1 MTKRIFRSVC
11 IVAVVVLFASL
22 ALVMGVLYDY
32 FSGSQENQLKT
43 QTDLAAQGIEHEGS
57 SYFDGFDSEELRITW
72 IDKNGKVL
80 FDNKTDASSMENHL
94 EREEV
99 RQAVENGYGKSSRYS
114 ETLTEK
120 SLYSAKKLSDGS
132 VLRLSVSQYSVLTL
146 FLGMLRPVLII
157 ALLAV
162 VLALLLAYRLSKNIV
177 TPLNKLNLDSP
188 LSNKVYEEL
197 SPLLKRMDAQQ
208 RQLKHQSEELKRK
221 REEFETATEN
231 MSEGLIILNEKGVIL
246 SINRAAAKMLGL
258 SEDSVGK
265 DIFSEKT
272 SVNLKEPTQIALSGK
287 NKEEVFALRDGNCQ
301 LLANPVST
309 DGKVTGAALL
319 VLDVTEKERAEQ
331 MRREFTANVS
341 HELKT
346 PLQTISGYAELLAN
360 GMVADKDKTAFS
372 EKIYAE
378 AQRMIRL
385 IEDIIKLSN
394 LDEGAVELTRETVD
408 LYVTAENTVRS
419 LLPAAKKANVTLSLN
434 GENAEIY
441 GIPQLLTA
449 IVYNLC
455 DNAIKYNKDGGTV
468 FVSVKNNAENIVLS
482 VRDTGIGIPKEQQER
497 IFERFYRVDKSHS
510 KEVGGTGLGLSIVKH
525 ATKLHDAKITL
536 ESVSAVS
543 DKGNIQGTLLSGFD
557 VVASYD
563 AALDFSV
570 VFSAY
575 VGEGLDVSQ
584 ISAWHKESGS
594 DVWTLLETDISY
606 DGGMA
611 SIVVNGFG
619 SYAFSSI
626 PEPSEIAAALGML
639 ALGFAAFRRRR

>member
-22 ALVMGVLYDY
+22 ALVIGVLYDY

-57 SYFDGFDSEELRITW
+57 SYFDGLDSEELRITW

-99 RQAVENGYGKSSRYS
+99 RQAVENGYGKSARYS

-132 VLRLSVSQYSVLTL
+132 IVRLSVSQYSVLTL

-162 VLALLLAYRLSKNIV
+162 VLALLLAYRLSKKIV
-177 TPLNKLNLDSP
+177 TPLNRLNLDAP
-188 LSNKVYEEL
+188 LSNEVYEEL

-246 SINRAAAKMLGL
+246 NLNRAAAKMLGL

-287 NKEEVFALRDGNCQ
+287 NTEEVFALRDGNCQ

-419 LLPAAKKANVTLSLN
+419 LLPAAKKANVTFSLK

-449 IVYNLC
+449 VVYNLC

-525 ATKLHDAKITL
+525 AAKLHDAKITL
-536 ESVSAVS
+536 ESEVG
-543 DKGNIQGTLLSGFD
+543 KGTGITVIFPKKQQN
-557 VVASYD
+557 AP
-563 AALDFSV
+563 A
-570 VFSAY
+570 
-575 VGEGLDVSQ
+575 
-584 ISAWHKESGS
+584 
-594 DVWTLLETDISY
+594 
-606 DGGMA
+606 
-611 SIVVNGFG
+611 
-619 SYAFSSI
+619 
-626 PEPSEIAAALGML
+626 EI
-639 ALGFAAFRRRR
+639 

>member
-22 ALVMGVLYDY
+22 ALVMGVLSDY

-57 SYFDGFDSEELRITW
+57 SYFDGLDSEELRITW

-449 IVYNLC
+449 VVYNLC

-468 FVSVKNNAENIVLS
+468 FVNVKNNAENIVLS

-525 ATKLHDAKITL
+525 AAKLHDAKITL
-536 ESVSAVS
+536 ESEVG
-543 DKGNIQGTLLSGFD
+543 KGT
-557 VVASYD
+557 
-563 AALDFSV
+563 
-570 VFSAY
+570 
-575 VGEGLDVSQ
+575 
-584 ISAWHKESGS
+584 
-594 DVWTLLETDISY
+594 
-606 DGGMA
+606 
-611 SIVVNGFG
+611 
-619 SYAFSSI
+619 
-626 PEPSEIAAALGML
+626 EITVIFPKKQQNAPAEI
-639 ALGFAAFRRRR
+639 

>member
-57 SYFDGFDSEELRITW
+57 SYFDGLDSEELRITW

-536 ESVSAVS
+536 ESEVG
-543 DKGNIQGTLLSGFD
+543 KGT
-557 VVASYD
+557 
-563 AALDFSV
+563 
-570 VFSAY
+570 
-575 VGEGLDVSQ
+575 
-584 ISAWHKESGS
+584 
-594 DVWTLLETDISY
+594 
-606 DGGMA
+606 
-611 SIVVNGFG
+611 
-619 SYAFSSI
+619 
-626 PEPSEIAAALGML
+626 EITVIFPKKQQNAPAEI
-639 ALGFAAFRRRR
+639 

>member
-57 SYFDGFDSEELRITW
+57 SYFDGLDSEELRITW
-72 IDKNGKVL
+72 IDKKGKVL

-408 LYVTAENTVRS
+408 LYATAENTVRS

-449 IVYNLC
+449 VVYNLC

-468 FVSVKNNAENIVLS
+468 FVNVKNNAENIVLS

-525 ATKLHDAKITL
+525 AAKLHDAKITL
-536 ESVSAVS
+536 ESEVG
-543 DKGNIQGTLLSGFD
+543 KGTGITVIFPKKQQN
-557 VVASYD
+557 AP
-563 AALDFSV
+563 A
-570 VFSAY
+570 
-575 VGEGLDVSQ
+575 
-584 ISAWHKESGS
+584 
-594 DVWTLLETDISY
+594 
-606 DGGMA
+606 
-611 SIVVNGFG
+611 
-619 SYAFSSI
+619 
-626 PEPSEIAAALGML
+626 EI
-639 ALGFAAFRRRR
+639 

>member
-57 SYFDGFDSEELRITW
+57 SYFDGLDSEELRITW
-72 IDKNGKVL
+72 IDKKGKVL

-449 IVYNLC
+449 VVYNLC

-525 ATKLHDAKITL
+525 AAKLHDAKITL
-536 ESVSAVS
+536 ESEVG
-543 DKGNIQGTLLSGFD
+543 KGTGITVIFPKKQQN
-557 VVASYD
+557 AP
-563 AALDFSV
+563 A
-570 VFSAY
+570 
-575 VGEGLDVSQ
+575 
-584 ISAWHKESGS
+584 
-594 DVWTLLETDISY
+594 
-606 DGGMA
+606 
-611 SIVVNGFG
+611 
-619 SYAFSSI
+619 
-626 PEPSEIAAALGML
+626 EI
-639 ALGFAAFRRRR
+639 

>member
-57 SYFDGFDSEELRITW
+57 AYFNGLDSEELRITW
-72 IDKNGKVL
+72 IDKDGKVL

-99 RQAVENGYGKSSRYS
+99 RQAVENGYGKSARYS

-132 VLRLSVSQYSVLTL
+132 IVRLSVSQYSVLTL

-265 DIFSEKT
+265 DFFSEKT
-272 SVNLKEPTQIALSGK
+272 SVNLKEPTQKALSGQ
-287 NKEEVFALRDGNCQ
+287 NTEEVFALNDGNCQ

-449 IVYNLC
+449 VVYNLC

-468 FVSVKNNAENIVLS
+468 FVNVKNNAENIVLS

-525 ATKLHDAKITL
+525 AAKLHDAKITL
-536 ESVSAVS
+536 ESEVG
-543 DKGNIQGTLLSGFD
+543 KGTGITVIFPKKQQN
-557 VVASYD
+557 AP
-563 AALDFSV
+563 A
-570 VFSAY
+570 
-575 VGEGLDVSQ
+575 
-584 ISAWHKESGS
+584 
-594 DVWTLLETDISY
+594 
-606 DGGMA
+606 
-611 SIVVNGFG
+611 
-619 SYAFSSI
+619 
-626 PEPSEIAAALGML
+626 EI
-639 ALGFAAFRRRR
+639 

>member
-32 FSGSQENQLKT
+32 FSGSQEDQLKT

-57 SYFDGFDSEELRITW
+57 AYFNGLDSEELRITW
-72 IDKNGKVL
+72 IDKDGKVL

-99 RQAVENGYGKSSRYS
+99 RQAVENGYGKSARYS

-132 VLRLSVSQYSVLTL
+132 IVRLSVSQYSVLTL

-394 LDEGAVELTRETVD
+394 LDEGAAELTRETVD

-449 IVYNLC
+449 VVYNLC

-482 VRDTGIGIPKEQQER
+482 VRDTGIGIPKEKQER

-525 ATKLHDAKITL
+525 AAKLHDAKITL
-536 ESVSAVS
+536 ESEVG
-543 DKGNIQGTLLSGFD
+543 KGT
-557 VVASYD
+557 
-563 AALDFSV
+563 
-570 VFSAY
+570 
-575 VGEGLDVSQ
+575 
-584 ISAWHKESGS
+584 
-594 DVWTLLETDISY
+594 
-606 DGGMA
+606 
-611 SIVVNGFG
+611 
-619 SYAFSSI
+619 
-626 PEPSEIAAALGML
+626 EITVIFPKKQQNAPAEI
-639 ALGFAAFRRRR
+639 

>member
-57 SYFDGFDSEELRITW
+57 SYFDGIDSEELRITW
-72 IDKNGKVL
+72 IDKKGKVL

-408 LYVTAENTVRS
+408 LYATAENTVRS

-449 IVYNLC
+449 VVYNLC

-468 FVSVKNNAENIVLS
+468 FVNVKNNAENIVLS

-525 ATKLHDAKITL
+525 AAKLHDAKITL
-536 ESVSAVS
+536 ESEVG
-543 DKGNIQGTLLSGFD
+543 KGT
-557 VVASYD
+557 
-563 AALDFSV
+563 
-570 VFSAY
+570 
-575 VGEGLDVSQ
+575 
-584 ISAWHKESGS
+584 
-594 DVWTLLETDISY
+594 
-606 DGGMA
+606 
-611 SIVVNGFG
+611 
-619 SYAFSSI
+619 
-626 PEPSEIAAALGML
+626 EITVIFPKKQQNAPAEI
-639 ALGFAAFRRRR
+639 

>member
-57 SYFDGFDSEELRITW
+57 SYFNGLDSEELRITW

-162 VLALLLAYRLSKNIV
+162 VLSLLLAYRLSKNIV

-394 LDEGAVELTRETVD
+394 LDEGAAELTRETVD
-408 LYVTAENTVRS
+408 LYATAENTVRS

-449 IVYNLC
+449 VVYNLC

-525 ATKLHDAKITL
+525 AAKLHDAKITL
-536 ESVSAVS
+536 ESEVG
-543 DKGNIQGTLLSGFD
+543 KGTGITVIFPKKQQN
-557 VVASYD
+557 AP
-563 AALDFSV
+563 A
-570 VFSAY
+570 
-575 VGEGLDVSQ
+575 
-584 ISAWHKESGS
+584 
-594 DVWTLLETDISY
+594 
-606 DGGMA
+606 
-611 SIVVNGFG
+611 
-619 SYAFSSI
+619 
-626 PEPSEIAAALGML
+626 EI
-639 ALGFAAFRRRR
+639 

>member
-57 SYFDGFDSEELRITW
+57 SYFDGLDSEELRITW
-72 IDKNGKVL
+72 IDKKGKVL

-132 VLRLSVSQYSVLTL
+132 IVRLSVSQYSVLTL

-162 VLALLLAYRLSKNIV
+162 VLALLLAYSLSKNIV

-246 SINRAAAKMLGL
+246 NLNRAAAKMLGL

-346 PLQTISGYAELLAN
+346 PLHSIMGCSELMENGLVKAED
-360 GMVADKDKTAFS
+360 MPRFVSRIHS
-372 EKIYAE
+372 EAS
-378 AQRMIRL
+378 RL
-385 IEDIIKLSN
+385 VTLVDDIIGLSQ
-394 LDEGAVELTRETVD
+394 LD
-408 LYVTAENTVRS
+408 
-419 LLPAAKKANVTLSLN
+419 
-434 GENAEIY
+434 ENAEF
-441 GIPQLLTA
+441 PKEDVDLLTLA
-449 IVYNLC
+449 EEEVGALAATAKDKDIKISVGGEEITVTGVRRLLHEIVYNLC
-455 DNAIKYNKDGGTV
+455 DNALRYTEAGGKVGVTV
-468 FVSVKNNAENIVLS
+468 GKEENEAVITVS
-482 VRDTGIGIPKEQQER
+482 DTGIGIPPEDLDR
-497 IFERFYRVDKSHS
+497 VFERFYRTDKSRS
-510 KEVGGTGLGLSIVKH
+510 KETGGAGLGLSIVKH
-525 ATKLHDAKITL
+525 A
-536 ESVSAVS
+536 VSYLGGRISLDSAQGIGTTFKVYLPKDPEDHS
-543 DKGNIQGTLLSGFD
+543 DD
-557 VVASYD
+557 
-563 AALDFSV
+563 
-570 VFSAY
+570 
-575 VGEGLDVSQ
+575 
-584 ISAWHKESGS
+584 
-594 DVWTLLETDISY
+594 
-606 DGGMA
+606 
-611 SIVVNGFG
+611 
-619 SYAFSSI
+619 
-626 PEPSEIAAALGML
+626 
-639 ALGFAAFRRRR
+639 

>member
-32 FSGSQENQLKT
+32 FSGSQEDQLKT

-57 SYFDGFDSEELRITW
+57 SYFDGLDSEDLRITW
-72 IDKNGKVL
+72 IDKDGKVL

-99 RQAVENGYGKSSRYS
+99 RQAVENGYGKSARYS

-132 VLRLSVSQYSVLTL
+132 IVRLSVSQYSVLTL

-162 VLALLLAYRLSKNIV
+162 VLALLLAYRLSKKIV
-177 TPLNKLNLDSP
+177 TPLNRLNLDSP

-449 IVYNLC
+449 VVYNLC

-468 FVSVKNNAENIVLS
+468 FVNVKNNAENIILS

-525 ATKLHDAKITL
+525 AAKLHDAKITL
-536 ESVSAVS
+536 ESEVG
-543 DKGNIQGTLLSGFD
+543 KGT
-557 VVASYD
+557 
-563 AALDFSV
+563 
-570 VFSAY
+570 
-575 VGEGLDVSQ
+575 
-584 ISAWHKESGS
+584 
-594 DVWTLLETDISY
+594 
-606 DGGMA
+606 
-611 SIVVNGFG
+611 
-619 SYAFSSI
+619 
-626 PEPSEIAAALGML
+626 EITVIFPKKQQNAPAEI
-639 ALGFAAFRRRR
+639 

>member
-272 SVNLKEPTQIALSGK
+272 SVNLKEPTQKALSGQ
-287 NKEEVFALRDGNCQ
+287 NTEEVFALRDENCQ

-360 GMVADKDKTAFS
+360 GMVADKDKSAFS

-408 LYVTAENTVRS
+408 LYATAENTVRS
-419 LLPAAKKANVTLSLN
+419 LLPAAKKANVTFSLK

-449 IVYNLC
+449 VVYNLC

-468 FVSVKNNAENIVLS
+468 FVNVKNNAENIVLS

-525 ATKLHDAKITL
+525 AAKLHDAKITL
-536 ESVSAVS
+536 ESEVG
-543 DKGNIQGTLLSGFD
+543 KGTGITVIFPKKQQN
-557 VVASYD
+557 AP
-563 AALDFSV
+563 A
-570 VFSAY
+570 
-575 VGEGLDVSQ
+575 
-584 ISAWHKESGS
+584 
-594 DVWTLLETDISY
+594 
-606 DGGMA
+606 
-611 SIVVNGFG
+611 
-619 SYAFSSI
+619 
-626 PEPSEIAAALGML
+626 EI
-639 ALGFAAFRRRR
+639 

>member
-57 SYFDGFDSEELRITW
+57 SYFDGLDSEELRITW

-265 DIFSEKT
+265 DFFSEKT
-272 SVNLKEPTQIALSGK
+272 SVNLKEPTQKALSGQ
-287 NKEEVFALRDGNCQ
+287 NTEEVFALNDGNCQ

-449 IVYNLC
+449 VVYNLC

-468 FVSVKNNAENIVLS
+468 FVNVKNNAENIVLS

-525 ATKLHDAKITL
+525 AAKLHDAKITL
-536 ESVSAVS
+536 ESEVG
-543 DKGNIQGTLLSGFD
+543 KGTGITVIFPKKQQN
-557 VVASYD
+557 AP
-563 AALDFSV
+563 A
-570 VFSAY
+570 
-575 VGEGLDVSQ
+575 
-584 ISAWHKESGS
+584 
-594 DVWTLLETDISY
+594 
-606 DGGMA
+606 
-611 SIVVNGFG
+611 
-619 SYAFSSI
+619 
-626 PEPSEIAAALGML
+626 EI
-639 ALGFAAFRRRR
+639 

>member
-11 IVAVVVLFASL
+11 IVVVVVLFASL

-57 SYFDGFDSEELRITW
+57 SYFDGLDAEDLRITW
-72 IDKNGKVL
+72 IDKDGKVL

-99 RQAVENGYGKSSRYS
+99 RQAVENGYGKSARYS

-449 IVYNLC
+449 VVYNLC

-468 FVSVKNNAENIVLS
+468 FVNVKNNAENIVLS

-525 ATKLHDAKITL
+525 AAKLHDAKITL
-536 ESVSAVS
+536 ESEVG
-543 DKGNIQGTLLSGFD
+543 KGTGITVIFPKKQQN
-557 VVASYD
+557 AP
-563 AALDFSV
+563 A
-570 VFSAY
+570 
-575 VGEGLDVSQ
+575 
-584 ISAWHKESGS
+584 
-594 DVWTLLETDISY
+594 
-606 DGGMA
+606 
-611 SIVVNGFG
+611 
-619 SYAFSSI
+619 
-626 PEPSEIAAALGML
+626 EI
-639 ALGFAAFRRRR
+639 

>member
-57 SYFDGFDSEELRITW
+57 SYFDGLDSEELRITW

-246 SINRAAAKMLGL
+246 SLNRAAAKMLGL

-394 LDEGAVELTRETVD
+394 LDEGAAELTRETVD

-449 IVYNLC
+449 VVYNLC

-468 FVSVKNNAENIVLS
+468 FVNVKNNAENIVLS

-525 ATKLHDAKITL
+525 AAKLHDAKITL
-536 ESVSAVS
+536 ESEVG
-543 DKGNIQGTLLSGFD
+543 KGTGITVIFPKKQQN
-557 VVASYD
+557 AP
-563 AALDFSV
+563 A
-570 VFSAY
+570 
-575 VGEGLDVSQ
+575 
-584 ISAWHKESGS
+584 
-594 DVWTLLETDISY
+594 
-606 DGGMA
+606 
-611 SIVVNGFG
+611 
-619 SYAFSSI
+619 
-626 PEPSEIAAALGML
+626 EI
-639 ALGFAAFRRRR
+639 

>member
-57 SYFDGFDSEELRITW
+57 SYFDGLDSEELRITW
-72 IDKNGKVL
+72 IDKKGKVL

-408 LYVTAENTVRS
+408 LYATAENTVRS
-419 LLPAAKKANVTLSLN
+419 LLPAAKKANATLSLN

-449 IVYNLC
+449 VVYNLC

-468 FVSVKNNAENIVLS
+468 FVNVKNNAENIVLS

-525 ATKLHDAKITL
+525 AAKLHDAKITL
-536 ESVSAVS
+536 ESEVG
-543 DKGNIQGTLLSGFD
+543 KGT
-557 VVASYD
+557 
-563 AALDFSV
+563 
-570 VFSAY
+570 
-575 VGEGLDVSQ
+575 
-584 ISAWHKESGS
+584 
-594 DVWTLLETDISY
+594 
-606 DGGMA
+606 
-611 SIVVNGFG
+611 
-619 SYAFSSI
+619 
-626 PEPSEIAAALGML
+626 EITVIFPKKQQNAPAEI
-639 ALGFAAFRRRR
+639 

>member
-57 SYFDGFDSEELRITW
+57 TYFDGLDSEELRITW

-265 DIFSEKT
+265 DFFSEKT

-394 LDEGAVELTRETVD
+394 LDEGAVKLTRETVD

-449 IVYNLC
+449 VVYNLC

-525 ATKLHDAKITL
+525 AAKLHDAKITL
-536 ESVSAVS
+536 ESEVG
-543 DKGNIQGTLLSGFD
+543 KGT
-557 VVASYD
+557 
-563 AALDFSV
+563 
-570 VFSAY
+570 
-575 VGEGLDVSQ
+575 
-584 ISAWHKESGS
+584 
-594 DVWTLLETDISY
+594 
-606 DGGMA
+606 
-611 SIVVNGFG
+611 
-619 SYAFSSI
+619 
-626 PEPSEIAAALGML
+626 EITVIFPKKQQNAPAEI
-639 ALGFAAFRRRR
+639 

>member
-208 RQLKHQSEELKRK
+208 RQLKHQSEELKQK

-258 SEDSVGK
+258 SEDSVEK

-287 NKEEVFALRDGNCQ
+287 NTEEVFALRDGNCQ

-449 IVYNLC
+449 VVYNLC

-525 ATKLHDAKITL
+525 AAKLHDAKITL
-536 ESVSAVS
+536 ESEVG
-543 DKGNIQGTLLSGFD
+543 KGTGITVIFPKKQQN
-557 VVASYD
+557 AP
-563 AALDFSV
+563 A
-570 VFSAY
+570 
-575 VGEGLDVSQ
+575 
-584 ISAWHKESGS
+584 
-594 DVWTLLETDISY
+594 
-606 DGGMA
+606 
-611 SIVVNGFG
+611 
-619 SYAFSSI
+619 
-626 PEPSEIAAALGML
+626 EI
-639 ALGFAAFRRRR
+639 

>member
-57 SYFDGFDSEELRITW
+57 SYFDGLDSEELRITW
-72 IDKNGKVL
+72 IDKKGKVL

-449 IVYNLC
+449 VVYNLC

-468 FVSVKNNAENIVLS
+468 FVNVKNNAENIVLS

-525 ATKLHDAKITL
+525 AAKLHDAKITL
-536 ESVSAVS
+536 ESEVG
-543 DKGNIQGTLLSGFD
+543 KGT
-557 VVASYD
+557 
-563 AALDFSV
+563 
-570 VFSAY
+570 
-575 VGEGLDVSQ
+575 
-584 ISAWHKESGS
+584 
-594 DVWTLLETDISY
+594 
-606 DGGMA
+606 
-611 SIVVNGFG
+611 
-619 SYAFSSI
+619 
-626 PEPSEIAAALGML
+626 EITVIFPKKQQNAPAEI
-639 ALGFAAFRRRR
+639 

>member
-22 ALVMGVLYDY
+22 ALVMGVLSDY

-57 SYFDGFDSEELRITW
+57 SYFDGLDSEELRITW
-72 IDKNGKVL
+72 IDKKGKVL

-246 SINRAAAKMLGL
+246 SLNRAAAKMLGL

-449 IVYNLC
+449 VVYNLC

-468 FVSVKNNAENIVLS
+468 FVNVKNNAENIVLS

-525 ATKLHDAKITL
+525 AAKLHDAKITL
-536 ESVSAVS
+536 ESEVG
-543 DKGNIQGTLLSGFD
+543 KGTGITVIFPKKQQN
-557 VVASYD
+557 AP
-563 AALDFSV
+563 A
-570 VFSAY
+570 
-575 VGEGLDVSQ
+575 
-584 ISAWHKESGS
+584 
-594 DVWTLLETDISY
+594 
-606 DGGMA
+606 
-611 SIVVNGFG
+611 
-619 SYAFSSI
+619 
-626 PEPSEIAAALGML
+626 EI
-639 ALGFAAFRRRR
+639 

>member
-57 SYFDGFDSEELRITW
+57 SYFDGLDSEELRITW
-72 IDKNGKVL
+72 IDKKGKVL

-208 RQLKHQSEELKRK
+208 KQLKHQSEELKRK

-246 SINRAAAKMLGL
+246 SLNRAAAKMLGL

-272 SVNLKEPTQIALSGK
+272 SVDLKEPTQTALSGK
-287 NKEEVFALRDGNCQ
+287 NTEEVFALKDGNFQ

-378 AQRMIRL
+378 EQRMIRL

-449 IVYNLC
+449 VVYNLC

-468 FVSVKNNAENIVLS
+468 FVNVKNNAENIVLS

-525 ATKLHDAKITL
+525 AAKLHDAKITL
-536 ESVSAVS
+536 ESEVG
-543 DKGNIQGTLLSGFD
+543 KGTGITVIFPKKQQN
-557 VVASYD
+557 AP
-563 AALDFSV
+563 A
-570 VFSAY
+570 
-575 VGEGLDVSQ
+575 
-584 ISAWHKESGS
+584 
-594 DVWTLLETDISY
+594 
-606 DGGMA
+606 
-611 SIVVNGFG
+611 
-619 SYAFSSI
+619 
-626 PEPSEIAAALGML
+626 EI
-639 ALGFAAFRRRR
+639 

>member
-32 FSGSQENQLKT
+32 FSGSQEDQLKT

-57 SYFDGFDSEELRITW
+57 AYFNGLDSEELRITW
-72 IDKNGKVL
+72 IDKDGKVL

-449 IVYNLC
+449 VVYNLC

-468 FVSVKNNAENIVLS
+468 FVNVKNNAENIVLS

-525 ATKLHDAKITL
+525 AAKLHDAKITL
-536 ESVSAVS
+536 ESEVG
-543 DKGNIQGTLLSGFD
+543 KGT
-557 VVASYD
+557 
-563 AALDFSV
+563 
-570 VFSAY
+570 
-575 VGEGLDVSQ
+575 
-584 ISAWHKESGS
+584 
-594 DVWTLLETDISY
+594 
-606 DGGMA
+606 
-611 SIVVNGFG
+611 
-619 SYAFSSI
+619 
-626 PEPSEIAAALGML
+626 EITVIFPKKQQNAPAEI
-639 ALGFAAFRRRR
+639 

>member
-32 FSGSQENQLKT
+32 FSGSQEDQLKT

-57 SYFDGFDSEELRITW
+57 AYFNGLDSEELRITW
-72 IDKNGKVL
+72 IDKDGKVL

-360 GMVADKDKTAFS
+360 RMVADKDKTAFS

-394 LDEGAVELTRETVD
+394 LDEGAAELTRETVD

-419 LLPAAKKANVTLSLN
+419 LLPAAKKANVTLSLK

-449 IVYNLC
+449 VVYNLC

-525 ATKLHDAKITL
+525 AAKLHDAKITL
-536 ESVSAVS
+536 ESEVG
-543 DKGNIQGTLLSGFD
+543 KGT
-557 VVASYD
+557 
-563 AALDFSV
+563 
-570 VFSAY
+570 
-575 VGEGLDVSQ
+575 
-584 ISAWHKESGS
+584 
-594 DVWTLLETDISY
+594 
-606 DGGMA
+606 
-611 SIVVNGFG
+611 
-619 SYAFSSI
+619 
-626 PEPSEIAAALGML
+626 EITVIFPKKQQNAPAEI
-639 ALGFAAFRRRR
+639 

>member
-22 ALVMGVLYDY
+22 ALVIGVLYDY

-57 SYFDGFDSEELRITW
+57 SYFDGLDSEELRITW

-287 NKEEVFALRDGNCQ
+287 NTEEVFALRDGNCQ

-449 IVYNLC
+449 VVYNLC

-468 FVSVKNNAENIVLS
+468 FVNVKNNAENIVLS

-525 ATKLHDAKITL
+525 AAKLHDAKITL
-536 ESVSAVS
+536 ESEVG
-543 DKGNIQGTLLSGFD
+543 KGT
-557 VVASYD
+557 
-563 AALDFSV
+563 
-570 VFSAY
+570 
-575 VGEGLDVSQ
+575 
-584 ISAWHKESGS
+584 
-594 DVWTLLETDISY
+594 
-606 DGGMA
+606 
-611 SIVVNGFG
+611 
-619 SYAFSSI
+619 
-626 PEPSEIAAALGML
+626 EITVIFPKKQQNAPAEI
-639 ALGFAAFRRRR
+639 

>member
-57 SYFDGFDSEELRITW
+57 SYFDGLDSEELRITW

-265 DIFSEKT
+265 DFFSEKT
-272 SVNLKEPTQIALSGK
+272 SVNLKEPTQKALSGQ
-287 NKEEVFALRDGNCQ
+287 NTEEVFALRDGNCQ

-378 AQRMIRL
+378 AQRMIRI

-525 ATKLHDAKITL
+525 AAKLHDAKITL
-536 ESVSAVS
+536 ESEVG
-543 DKGNIQGTLLSGFD
+543 KGTGITVIFPKKQQN
-557 VVASYD
+557 AP
-563 AALDFSV
+563 A
-570 VFSAY
+570 
-575 VGEGLDVSQ
+575 
-584 ISAWHKESGS
+584 
-594 DVWTLLETDISY
+594 
-606 DGGMA
+606 
-611 SIVVNGFG
+611 
-619 SYAFSSI
+619 
-626 PEPSEIAAALGML
+626 EI
-639 ALGFAAFRRRR
+639 

>member
-57 SYFDGFDSEELRITW
+57 TYFDGLDSEELRITW

-265 DIFSEKT
+265 GIFSEKT

-287 NKEEVFALRDGNCQ
+287 NTEEVFALRDGNCQ

-309 DGKVTGAALL
+309 DGKLTGAALL

-372 EKIYAE
+372 EKIYGE

-449 IVYNLC
+449 VVYNLC

-468 FVSVKNNAENIVLS
+468 FVNVKNNAENIVLS

-525 ATKLHDAKITL
+525 AAKLHDAKITL
-536 ESVSAVS
+536 ESEVG
-543 DKGNIQGTLLSGFD
+543 KGT
-557 VVASYD
+557 
-563 AALDFSV
+563 
-570 VFSAY
+570 
-575 VGEGLDVSQ
+575 
-584 ISAWHKESGS
+584 
-594 DVWTLLETDISY
+594 
-606 DGGMA
+606 
-611 SIVVNGFG
+611 
-619 SYAFSSI
+619 
-626 PEPSEIAAALGML
+626 EITVIFPKKQQNAPAEI
-639 ALGFAAFRRRR
+639 

>member
-57 SYFDGFDSEELRITW
+57 SYFDGIDSEELRITW

-449 IVYNLC
+449 VVYNLC

-525 ATKLHDAKITL
+525 AAKLHDAKITL
-536 ESVSAVS
+536 ESEVG
-543 DKGNIQGTLLSGFD
+543 KGT
-557 VVASYD
+557 
-563 AALDFSV
+563 
-570 VFSAY
+570 
-575 VGEGLDVSQ
+575 
-584 ISAWHKESGS
+584 
-594 DVWTLLETDISY
+594 
-606 DGGMA
+606 
-611 SIVVNGFG
+611 
-619 SYAFSSI
+619 
-626 PEPSEIAAALGML
+626 EITVIFPKKQQNAPAEI
-639 ALGFAAFRRRR
+639 

>member
-57 SYFDGFDSEELRITW
+57 SYFDGLDSEELRITW

-188 LSNKVYEEL
+188 LSNKVYEEI

-208 RQLKHQSEELKRK
+208 KQLKHQSEELKRK

-394 LDEGAVELTRETVD
+394 LDEGAAELTRETVD

-419 LLPAAKKANVTLSLN
+419 LLPAAKKANVTLSLK

-449 IVYNLC
+449 VVYNLC

-525 ATKLHDAKITL
+525 AAKLHDAKITL
-536 ESVSAVS
+536 ESEVG
-543 DKGNIQGTLLSGFD
+543 KGT
-557 VVASYD
+557 
-563 AALDFSV
+563 
-570 VFSAY
+570 
-575 VGEGLDVSQ
+575 
-584 ISAWHKESGS
+584 
-594 DVWTLLETDISY
+594 
-606 DGGMA
+606 
-611 SIVVNGFG
+611 
-619 SYAFSSI
+619 
-626 PEPSEIAAALGML
+626 EITVIFPKKQQNAPAEI
-639 ALGFAAFRRRR
+639 

>member
-449 IVYNLC
+449 VVYNLC

-468 FVSVKNNAENIVLS
+468 FVNVKNNAENIVLS

-525 ATKLHDAKITL
+525 AAKLHDAKITL
-536 ESVSAVS
+536 ESEVG
-543 DKGNIQGTLLSGFD
+543 KGTGITVIFPKKQQN
-557 VVASYD
+557 AP
-563 AALDFSV
+563 A
-570 VFSAY
+570 
-575 VGEGLDVSQ
+575 
-584 ISAWHKESGS
+584 
-594 DVWTLLETDISY
+594 
-606 DGGMA
+606 
-611 SIVVNGFG
+611 
-619 SYAFSSI
+619 
-626 PEPSEIAAALGML
+626 EI
-639 ALGFAAFRRRR
+639 

>member
-32 FSGSQENQLKT
+32 FSGSQEDQLKT

-57 SYFDGFDSEELRITW
+57 SYFDGLDSEELRITW

-246 SINRAAAKMLGL
+246 SLNRAAAKMLGL

-449 IVYNLC
+449 VVYNLC

-468 FVSVKNNAENIVLS
+468 FVNVKNNAENIVLS

-525 ATKLHDAKITL
+525 AAKLHDAKITL
-536 ESVSAVS
+536 ESEVG
-543 DKGNIQGTLLSGFD
+543 KGTGITVIFPKKQQN
-557 VVASYD
+557 AP
-563 AALDFSV
+563 A
-570 VFSAY
+570 
-575 VGEGLDVSQ
+575 
-584 ISAWHKESGS
+584 
-594 DVWTLLETDISY
+594 
-606 DGGMA
+606 
-611 SIVVNGFG
+611 
-619 SYAFSSI
+619 
-626 PEPSEIAAALGML
+626 EI
-639 ALGFAAFRRRR
+639 

>member
-32 FSGSQENQLKT
+32 FSDSQENQLKT

-57 SYFDGFDSEELRITW
+57 SYFDGLDSEELRITW

-246 SINRAAAKMLGL
+246 SLNRAAAKMLGL

-394 LDEGAVELTRETVD
+394 LDEGAAELTRETVD

-449 IVYNLC
+449 VVYNLC

-468 FVSVKNNAENIVLS
+468 FVNVKNNAENIVLS

-525 ATKLHDAKITL
+525 AAKLHDAKITL
-536 ESVSAVS
+536 ESEVG
-543 DKGNIQGTLLSGFD
+543 KGTGITVIFPKKQQN
-557 VVASYD
+557 AP
-563 AALDFSV
+563 A
-570 VFSAY
+570 
-575 VGEGLDVSQ
+575 
-584 ISAWHKESGS
+584 
-594 DVWTLLETDISY
+594 
-606 DGGMA
+606 
-611 SIVVNGFG
+611 
-619 SYAFSSI
+619 
-626 PEPSEIAAALGML
+626 EI
-639 ALGFAAFRRRR
+639 

>member
-221 REEFETATEN
+221 REEFETAKEN

-536 ESVSAVS
+536 ESEVG
-543 DKGNIQGTLLSGFD
+543 KGT
-557 VVASYD
+557 
-563 AALDFSV
+563 
-570 VFSAY
+570 
-575 VGEGLDVSQ
+575 
-584 ISAWHKESGS
+584 
-594 DVWTLLETDISY
+594 
-606 DGGMA
+606 
-611 SIVVNGFG
+611 
-619 SYAFSSI
+619 
-626 PEPSEIAAALGML
+626 EITVIFPKKQQNAPAEI
-639 ALGFAAFRRRR
+639 